1 MKRRGSPDRA
11 EFWWD
16 PKQPDEPVLF
26 DSKTERGEKFFQ
38 KIIRHSVPLDMHILK
53 ALEAILARPHSLPL
67 ASPTGLS
74 RSSALSACTALGEG
88 EPLRHWP
95 RPT

>member
-38 KIIRHSVPLDMHILK
+38 EIIRHSVPLDMHILK
-53 ALEAILARPHSLPL
+53 ALEAILARPQSLPL
-67 ASPTGLS
+67 AHLPDFHAEAP
-74 RSSALSACTALGEG
+74 SAPTALGEG
-88 EPLRHWP
+88 EPLRHWL